1 MLICLLYFSN
11 STVTRIYIND
21 CLSVL
26 VKYIK
31 SLNIYQSIL
40 NDYFLRF
47 VVSLGEMNSDN
58 KT

>member
-1 MLICLLYFSN
+1 M
-11 STVTRIYIND
+11 ND
-21 CLSVL
+21 CLSVS

-47 VVSLGEMNSDN
+47 VVSLGEMDSDN

>member
-11 STVTRIYIND
+11 STVTRICMND
-21 CLSVL
+21 CLSVS

-47 VVSLGEMNSDN
+47 VVSLGEMDSDN